1 MEIKILC
8 VFFLEILLI
17 ICYNRN
23 IDKKIK
29 KEMEF
34 MKEEL
39 KNIFLMGLGAMS
51 MTNDKAQELKK
62 ELLAKGEKM
71 LEKGKVANEELK
83 HNIKE
88 TLKENVTVVVEEYIT
103 KEKLQ
108 EKVKSLSK
116 EEKEELLKL
125 LKEETKNKNEK

>member
-1 MEIKILC
+1 
-8 VFFLEILLI
+8 
-17 ICYNRN
+17 
-23 IDKKIK
+23 
-29 KEMEF
+29 

-39 KNIFLMGLGAMS
+39 KNIFLMWLGAMS

-88 TLKENVTVVVEEYIT
+88 TLKENVTVVVEEDIT